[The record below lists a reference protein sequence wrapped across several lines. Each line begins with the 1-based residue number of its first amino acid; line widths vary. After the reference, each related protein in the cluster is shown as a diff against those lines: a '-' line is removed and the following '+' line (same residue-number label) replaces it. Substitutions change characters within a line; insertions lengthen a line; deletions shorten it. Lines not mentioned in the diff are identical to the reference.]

1 MDINKQHTPIDEPV
15 AQINSAVIS
24 EIAKL
29 VKFRLQQ
36 DAPTEEQTKT
46 ILNLAYEIA
55 IAKLHK
61 LLNSRHPASWILE
74 AYKQTFM
81 WTAVYKQELTPWEDF
96 ESPKELAPI
105 GRFGWRYAIEYL
117 LSKKNLNSISRAKP
131 TYDEVSEA
139 FTLLS
144 ISASSA
150 EWSNLIHF
158 FPDVYGHVK
167 FDLTTE
173 HGLLTPLLDDAAE
186 PTLAARSNYM
196 FKKEGNEWSKLTTAR
211 AKSTELFVESTLST
225 AMQEELGFTIAQLKA
240 LIDTMCRT
248 ILSSGYTIILP
259 GRYMIDWASDESGI
273 PKETVA
279 KIFDFIN
286 LSPNSLVAIDR
297 DFLDKKDPIRM
308 INFAGVR
315 IDNLNHLGAVYPK
328 SATKKPHIKQATWH
342 IIINIFMLGEWY
354 DTFMYKCSNGQ
365 RQDLKSYP
373 VLNCALEKI
382 EQYQRRDVFESVIA
396 DIFKAR
402 QFKRIQSLKKWRTPE
417 GHSIPLPCGEIDI
430 IAYHEKS
437 EVLFVVECKA
447 GAPALDS
454 RGFSQQQKDHF
465 KQKKYDEK
473 FRSKIKWI
481 KENTPTIFRL
491 KEFDGQPYNL
501 DSIKVVPV
509 FVTRYPT
516 IIKFYIEDYKVM
528 TFAELDEFIVSA
540 ITDGTEP
547 KT

>member
-24 EIAKL
+24 EISNL
-29 VKFRLQQ
+29 VKARLQQ
-36 DAPTEEQTKT
+36 DVPTDEQTKT
-46 ILNLAYEIA
+46 ILNLAYEMA

-61 LLNSRHPASWILE
+61 LLDSRHPASWILE

-81 WTAVYKQELTPWEDF
+81 WTAVYKQELTPWENF

-117 LSKKNLNSISRAKP
+117 LSKKNLNSISRVKP

-139 FTLLS
+139 FTLLN
-144 ISASSA
+144 ISANSA

-158 FPDVYGHVK
+158 FPDVYGNIK
-167 FDLTTE
+167 FDLTTDY
-173 HGLLTPLLDDAAE
+173 GLLTPLLDNSAE
-186 PTLAARSNYM
+186 PTLAIRSRYM
-196 FKKEGNEWSKLTTAR
+196 FKKEVNEWSRLTTTR
-211 AKSTELFVESTLST
+211 AQSIERFVESTLST
-225 AMQEELGFTIAQLKA
+225 AMKEELGFTIAQLKT
-240 LIDTMCRT
+240 LIDALCRT

-273 PKETVA
+273 PKDTVA
-279 KIFDFIN
+279 NIFDFIN
-286 LSPNSLVAIDR
+286 LSPNSLTDIDR

-315 IDNLNHLGAVYPK
+315 IDNLNHLGSIYPK
-328 SATKKPHIKQATWH
+328 PATKKPHIKQAKWH

-373 VLNCALEKI
+373 VLNHALEKI
-382 EQYQRRDVFESVIA
+382 EQFQRRDVFESVVA
-396 DIFKAR
+396 EIFTAR
-402 QFKRIQSLKKWRTPE
+402 QVKRIQSLKKWRTPE
-417 GHSIPLPCGEIDI
+417 GRSIPLPCGEIDI
-430 IAYHEKS
+430 IAYHEPS
-437 EVLFVVECKA
+437 GVLFVVECKA

-473 FRSKIKWI
+473 FRSKIEWVT
-481 KENTPTIFRL
+481 ENIPTIFRS
-491 KEFDGQPYNL
+491 KEFDGLLYNL

-528 TFAELDEFIVSA
+528 TFAELDEYIVST
-540 ITDGTEP
+540 ITDSAEP